1 MKRNLKL
8 KQMLLATAVAL
19 GLGGALEVSQ
29 VQAATSTQTSGAT
42 PGNGSLTVPSTQTQN
57 GQVTAERRTEL
68 LPDKNDSAP
77 AEDIYMPV
85 ERADANDADSNDS
98 DVANFS
104 IASILIVSIASF
116 AIIGLFVFFSRRS
129 TVLVRR

>member
-8 KQMLLATAVAL
+8 KQILSTTAVVL
-19 GLGGALEVSQ
+19 GLGAALEVSQ
-29 VQAATSTQTSGAT
+29 AQAATATNTTTTS
-42 PGNGSLTVPSTQTQN
+42 NSDGSVTVQSTQTQN

-85 ERADANDADSNDS
+85 ERADANDVDPNDA

-104 IASILIVSIASF
+104 ITTILIVSIASF

-129 TVLVRR
+129 RVIVRR